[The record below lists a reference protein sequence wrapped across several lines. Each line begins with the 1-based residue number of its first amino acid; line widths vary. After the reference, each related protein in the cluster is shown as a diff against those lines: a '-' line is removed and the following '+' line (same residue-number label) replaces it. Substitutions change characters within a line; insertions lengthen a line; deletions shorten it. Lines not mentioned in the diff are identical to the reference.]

1 MNLLVEGIKNGT
13 VIKTELTTKLT
24 LDGLTDVYPI
34 YKIRLDNLYF
44 NDRNDRI
51 ATWISKYKAENN
63 LDDIDHT
70 NLREYNEIIKS
81 FIEASNPERLKNTQ
95 NNIEFIGQQKSG
107 IVLNDGRIID
117 GNRRYTCLTNLAK
130 KDPKFNYFEAVIL
143 DKDIEYNAKQIKMLE
158 LQVQIGEDTKVDYDP
173 IDRLVGVYRDVVE
186 NKLLTIHE
194 YAMSTNQSEKD
205 VQKLIDIAT
214 LLVEFLE
221 TINAPNKFYIARE
234 LDLNGPL
241 YELHGILK
249 KIKDEEQKEAV
260 KYAVFTNFLM
270 QPNKD
275 MTRFVRQIKS
285 IATSKYLDE
294 FIEKESEIAEEVL
307 DSIPSPENVTEES
320 ISKVRENKAIKEKL
334 EDTMEIVTNKVKV
347 TDTKNKPNQILT
359 KIYDSLEEIDTNIFV
374 KLSDDQKEEIMDKLD
389 LIDAKVEEIRG
400 SIDV

>member
-1 MNLLVEGIKNGT
+1 M
-13 VIKTELTTKLT
+13 
-24 LDGLTDVYPI
+24 
-34 YKIRLDNLYF
+34 
-44 NDRNDRI
+44 
-51 ATWISKYKAENN
+51 
-63 LDDIDHT
+63 
-70 NLREYNEIIKS
+70 
-81 FIEASNPERLKNTQ
+81 
-95 NNIEFIGQQKSG
+95 
-107 IVLNDGRIID
+107 
-117 GNRRYTCLTNLAK
+117 
-130 KDPKFNYFEAVIL
+130 
-143 DKDIEYNAKQIKMLE
+143 
-158 LQVQIGEDTKVDYDP
+158 
-173 IDRLVGVYRDVVE
+173 
-186 NKLLTIHE
+186 
-194 YAMSTNQSEKD
+194 
-205 VQKLIDIAT
+205 
-214 LLVEFLE
+214 
-221 TINAPNKFYIARE
+221 
-234 LDLNGPL
+234 

-374 KLSDDQKEEIMDKLD
+374 KLSDDQKEEIMNKLD